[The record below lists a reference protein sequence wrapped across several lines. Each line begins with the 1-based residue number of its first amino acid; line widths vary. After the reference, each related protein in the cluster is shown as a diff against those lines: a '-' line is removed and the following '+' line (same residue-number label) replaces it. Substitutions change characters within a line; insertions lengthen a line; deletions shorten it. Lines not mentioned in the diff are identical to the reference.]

1 MAGLIPLPDPDA
13 PAGAPRLWINPV
25 HVVTA
30 AAVIDRVHEPHRLY
44 VELKLQ
50 GLNLARYWLADG
62 NSIRGVNLMRVENG
76 LIIEAMGYVKG

>member
-62 NSIRGVNLMRVENG
+62 TADELQVAWDKFAARL
-76 LIIEAMGYVKG
+76 AP